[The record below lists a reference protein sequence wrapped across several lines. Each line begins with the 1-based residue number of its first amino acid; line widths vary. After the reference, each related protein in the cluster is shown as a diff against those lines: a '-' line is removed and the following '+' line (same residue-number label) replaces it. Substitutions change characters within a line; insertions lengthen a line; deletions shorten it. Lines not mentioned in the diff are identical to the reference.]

1 MTKDGMAGTELG
13 ELKNQVS
20 AAVLKNVKGVSG
32 VGLPA
37 QGITIY
43 VEADTPEIR
52 DEVAKA
58 VKPLKL
64 TVPLHWVVTGKFK
77 R

>member
-1 MTKDGMAGTELG
+1 MISSAQLG
-13 ELKNQVS
+13 DLKVQVS
-20 AAVLKNVKGVSG
+20 AAVLKKVRLIKGVSG

-43 VEADTPEIR
+43 LEADTPESR
-52 DEVAKA
+52 SAVAKA
-58 VKPLKL
+58 VEPLKL
-64 TVPLHWVVTGKFK
+64 AVPLHWLVTGKFE

>member
-1 MTKDGMAGTELG
+1 MTEDGLAGAELG

-20 AAVLKNVKGVSG
+20 AAVLKKVKGVSG

-43 VEADTPEIR
+43 LEADTPEIR
-52 DEVAKA
+52 AEVAEA

-64 TVPLHWVVTGKFK
+64 AVPLHWLVTGKFE

>member
-1 MTKDGMAGTELG
+1 MRLPEELG
-13 ELKNQVS
+13 EIKNRVS
-20 AAVLKNVKGVSG
+20 AALLKKVKGVSG

-43 VEADTPEIR
+43 LEADTVEIR
-52 DEVAKA
+52 AAA
-58 VKPLKL
+58 VKAMEPLKL
-64 TVPLHWVVTGKFK
+64 AVPIHWLVTGKFE

>member
-1 MTKDGMAGTELG
+1 MTTPDLAKLKGRVSDALLG
-13 ELKNQVS
+13 KVG
-20 AAVLKNVKGVSG
+20 GVTG

-43 VEADTPEIR
+43 LEADTPEIR
-52 DEVAKA
+52 AAVEKA
-58 VKPLKL
+58 IEPLRL
-64 TVPLHWVVTGKFK
+64 PVHIHWQVTGNFQ

>member
-1 MTKDGMAGTELG
+1 MTTPDLAKLKGRVSDALLG
-13 ELKNQVS
+13 KVS
-20 AAVLKNVKGVSG
+20 GVTG

-43 VEADTPEIR
+43 LEADTPEIR
-52 DEVAKA
+52 AAVEKA
-58 VKPLKL
+58 IEPLRLPVK
-64 TVPLHWVVTGKFK
+64 VHWQVTGKFQ

>member
-1 MTKDGMAGTELG
+1 MTEDGITGAELG

-20 AAVLKNVKGVSG
+20 AALLKKVKGVSG

-43 VEADTPEIR
+43 LEADTPEIR
-52 DEVAKA
+52 AAVAKA
-58 VKPLKL
+58 VEPLKL
-64 TVPLHWVVTGKFK
+64 TVPLHWLVTGKFE

>member
-1 MTKDGMAGTELG
+1 MTEDGMAGAKLG

-20 AAVLKNVKGVSG
+20 AAVLKKVKGASG

-43 VEADTPEIR
+43 VEEDTPEIR
-52 DEVAKA
+52 AAVAKA
-58 VKPLKL
+58 VKPLQL
-64 TVPLHWVVTGKFK
+64 AVPLHWLVTGKFE

>member
-1 MTKDGMAGTELG
+1 MTTPDLAKLKGRVSDALLG
-13 ELKNQVS
+13 KVS
-20 AAVLKNVKGVSG
+20 GVTG

-43 VEADTPEIR
+43 LEADTPEIR
-52 DEVAKA
+52 AAVEKA
-58 VKPLKL
+58 IEPLRL
-64 TVPLHWVVTGKFK
+64 PVHVHWQVTGKFQ

>member
-1 MTKDGMAGTELG
+1 MTEDGIVGVEIG

-20 AAVLKNVKGVSG
+20 AAVLKKVKGVSG

-43 VEADTPEIR
+43 LEADTPEIR
-52 DEVAKA
+52 AAVAKA
-58 VKPLKL
+58 VEPLKL
-64 TVPLHWVVTGKFK
+64 TVPLHWLVTGKFE

>member
-1 MTKDGMAGTELG
+1 MTTPDLAKLKGRVSDALLG
-13 ELKNQVS
+13 KVS
-20 AAVLKNVKGVSG
+20 GVTG

-43 VEADTPEIR
+43 LEADTPEIR
-52 DEVAKA
+52 AAVEKA
-58 VKPLKL
+58 IEPLRL
-64 TVPLHWVVTGKFK
+64 PVQIQWQVTGKFQ

>member
-1 MTKDGMAGTELG
+1 MNDLPKLKD
-13 ELKNQVS
+13 QVS
-20 AAVLKNVKGVSG
+20 AALMKKVHGVSG

-43 VEADTPEIR
+43 LEADTPEIR
-52 DEVAKA
+52 AAIALA
-58 VKPLKL
+58 VEPLNL
-64 TVPLHWVVTGKFK
+64 PVPLHWQVTGKFE

>member
-1 MTKDGMAGTELG
+1 MSGCPAQLYLG
-13 ELKNQVS
+13 PAS
-20 AAVLKNVKGVSG
+20 RPDAVAPAG

-43 VEADTPEIR
+43 LEADTAEIHAA
-52 DEVAKA
+52 VAKA
-58 VKPLKL
+58 LEPLKL
-64 TVPLHWVVTGKFK
+64 AVPLHWLVTGKFE

>member
-1 MTKDGMAGTELG
+1 MTTPDLAKLKGRVSNALLG
-13 ELKNQVS
+13 KVS
-20 AAVLKNVKGVSG
+20 GVTG

-43 VEADTPEIR
+43 LEADTPEIR
-52 DEVAKA
+52 AAVEKA
-58 VKPLKL
+58 IEPLRL
-64 TVPLHWVVTGKFK
+64 PVHVHWRVTGKFQ

>member
-1 MTKDGMAGTELG
+1 MKDLP
-13 ELKNQVS
+13 ELKSQVS
-20 AAVLKNVKGVSG
+20 AALLKKVKGVSG

-43 VEADTPEIR
+43 LEADTA
-52 DEVAKA
+52 EVRAAVTKA
-58 VKPLKL
+58 VEPLNL
-64 TVPLHWVVTGKFK
+64 TVPLHWRVTGEFE

>member
-1 MTKDGMAGTELG
+1 MTKDGTARGELG

-20 AAVLKNVKGVSG
+20 AAVMKNVKGVSG

-43 VEADTPEIR
+43 LEEDTQEIR
-52 DEVAKA
+52 DAVTDA

-64 TVPLHWVVTGKFK
+64 NVPLHWVVTGKFK

>member
-1 MTKDGMAGTELG
+1 MTEDGITGVELG
-13 ELKNQVS
+13 ELKKQVS
-20 AAVLKNVKGVSG
+20 AAVLKKVKGVSG

-43 VEADTPEIR
+43 LEAETPEIR
-52 DEVAKA
+52 AAVAKA
-58 VKPLKL
+58 VEPLKL
-64 TVPLHWVVTGKFK
+64 AVPLHWLVTGKFE

>member
-1 MTKDGMAGTELG
+1 MIEDGMTSAELG

-20 AAVLKNVKGVSG
+20 AAVLKKVKGVSG

-43 VEADTPEIR
+43 LEADTPEVR
-52 DEVAKA
+52 AAVAQA
-58 VKPLKL
+58 VNALKL
-64 TVPLHWVVTGKFK
+64 AVPLHWVVTGKFE

>member
-1 MTKDGMAGTELG
+1 MTELG

-32 VGLPA
+32 VGLHA

-43 VEADTPEIR
+43 LEEDTPEVR
-52 DEVAKA
+52 DAVAEA

-64 TVPLHWVVTGKFK
+64 AVPLHWRVTGKFE

>member
-1 MTKDGMAGTELG
+1 VSPSSDLAEVKS
-13 ELKNQVS
+13 QVS
-20 AAVLKNVKGVSG
+20 AALLKKVEGVTG

-43 VEADTPEIR
+43 LEADTSEIR
-52 DEVAKA
+52 AAVQKA
-58 VKPLKL
+58 IEPLKL
-64 TVPLHWVVTGKFK
+64 AVPVHWEVTGKFH

>member
-1 MTKDGMAGTELG
+1 MTKHGMAGAELG

-32 VGLPA
+32 VGLPE

-43 VEADTPEIR
+43 LEADTPEIR
-52 DEVAKA
+52 DAVAEA
-58 VKPLKL
+58 IKPLKL
-64 TVPLHWVVTGKFK
+64 TVPLHWVVTGKFE

>member
-1 MTKDGMAGTELG
+1 MTEDGITGADLG

-20 AAVLKNVKGVSG
+20 AAVLKKVKGVSG

-52 DEVAKA
+52 AAVAKA
-58 VKPLKL
+58 VEPLKL
-64 TVPLHWVVTGKFK
+64 VVPLHWLVTGKFE

>member
-1 MTKDGMAGTELG
+1 MTKDETAGAELG
-13 ELKNQVS
+13 ELKDQVS
-20 AAVLKNVKGVSG
+20 TAVLKNVKGVSG
-32 VGLPA
+32 VGLHA

-43 VEADTPEIR
+43 LEQDSPEVR
-52 DEVAKA
+52 DAVTEA

-64 TVPLHWVVTGKFK
+64 TVPLRWQVTGKFT

>member
-1 MTKDGMAGTELG
+1 MTRAEIA

-43 VEADTPEIR
+43 LEADTPEIR
-52 DEVAKA
+52 AAVAKA
-58 VKPLKL
+58 VEPLKL
-64 TVPLHWVVTGKFK
+64 AVPLHWRVTGKFE

>member
-1 MTKDGMAGTELG
+1 MKDLP
-13 ELKNQVS
+13 ELKSQVS
-20 AAVLKNVKGVSG
+20 AALLKKVKGVSG

-43 VEADTPEIR
+43 LEADTA
-52 DEVAKA
+52 EVRAAVTKA
-58 VKPLKL
+58 VEPLHL
-64 TVPLHWVVTGKFK
+64 TVPLHWRVTGEFE

>member
-1 MTKDGMAGTELG
+1 MRPPEELG
-13 ELKNQVS
+13 EIKNRVS
-20 AAVLKNVKGVSG
+20 AALLKKVKGVSG

-43 VEADTPEIR
+43 LEADTVEIR
-52 DEVAKA
+52 AAA
-58 VKPLKL
+58 VKAMEPLKL
-64 TVPLHWVVTGKFK
+64 AVPIHWLVTGKFE

>member
-1 MTKDGMAGTELG
+1 MTKDGTPGAKLG

-20 AAVLKNVKGVSG
+20 AAVLKTVKGVSG

-43 VEADTPEIR
+43 LEADTQEVR
-52 DEVAKA
+52 DAVAEA

-64 TVPLHWVVTGKFK
+64 TVPLHWVVTGKFQ

>member
-1 MTKDGMAGTELG
+1 MSDLN
-13 ELKNQVS
+13 ELKSQVS
-20 AAVLKNVKGVSG
+20 AALLKKVKGVSG

-43 VEADTPEIR
+43 LEEDTEEVR
-52 DEVAKA
+52 AAVAKA
-58 VKPLKL
+58 VEPLGL
-64 TVPLHWVVTGKFK
+64 PVPIHWAVTGKFK